1 MARRSGS
8 RRWLDAHFADPWV
21 REAQRRGLRS
31 RAAFKLEEIDQRD
44 GLLEPGQCVV
54 DLGAAPGGWSEYAA
68 GRIGRRG
75 RVIAIDL
82 LDMSAPPGVEFVQAD
97 FSAADGLARLDA
109 ALQGRAVD
117 LVLSDMAP
125 NLSGQKAIDQPRAM
139 RLTELALDFCADRLK
154 PGATLLV
161 KAFQGQGFDALL
173 GDMRQRFARVRSR
186 KPRASRDRSR
196 EVYLLARGFR
206 AV

>member
-1 MARRSGS
+1 MARSRGS
-8 RRWLDAHFADPWV
+8 RRWLNEHFSDPFV

-31 RAAFKLEEIDQRD
+31 RAVFKLEAIDQKDR
-44 GLLEPGQCVV
+44 LIAPGQCVV

-68 GRIGRRG
+68 GRVGESG

-82 LDMSAPPGVEFVQAD
+82 LEMAPLPGVTVIQAD
-97 FSAADGLARLDA
+97 FAADEGLAALDA
-109 ALQGRAVD
+109 ALDGQAVD

-125 NLSGQKAIDQPRAM
+125 NLSGQKAVDQPRSMLLA
-139 RLTELALDFCADRLK
+139 ELALDFCANRLK
-154 PGATLLV
+154 PGGGLLV
-161 KAFQGQGFDALL
+161 KVFQGQGFDALL
-173 GDMRQRFARVRSR
+173 AEMRRQFDRVSSR
-186 KPRASRDRSR
+186 KPQASRDRSR

>member
-1 MARRSGS
+1 MARSRGS
-8 RRWLDAHFADPWV
+8 RRWLNEHFSDPYV

-31 RAAFKLEEIDQRD
+31 RAVFKLEAIDQKD
-44 GLLEPGQCVV
+44 QLLGVGQNVV

-68 GRIGRRG
+68 ARVGPSG

-82 LDMSAPPGVEFVQAD
+82 LEMAPLPGVTFIQGD
-97 FSAADGLARLDA
+97 FAADEGLAALDA
-109 ALQGRAVD
+109 ALNGKAVD

-125 NLSGQKAIDQPRAM
+125 NLSGQKAVDQPRSMLLA
-139 RLTELALDFCADRLK
+139 ELALDFCANRLK
-154 PGATLLV
+154 PGGGLLV
-161 KAFQGQGFDALL
+161 KVFQGQGFDALL
-173 GDMRQRFARVRSR
+173 DDMRRQFDRVASR
-186 KPRASRDRSR
+186 KPQASRGRSR

>member
-1 MARRSGS
+1 MARSRGS
-8 RRWLDAHFADPWV
+8 RRWLDEHFNDPYV

-31 RAAFKLEEIDQRD
+31 RAVFKLEEIDGRD
-44 GLLEPGQCVV
+44 RLLASGQCVV

-68 GRIGRRG
+68 QRVGERG

-82 LDMSAPPGVEFVQAD
+82 LEMTPPPGVIALQAD
-97 FSAADGLARLDA
+97 FAADEGLAQLDA
-109 ALQGRAVD
+109 ALEGQAVD

-125 NLSGQKAIDQPRAM
+125 NLSGQKAIDQPRSMLLA
-139 RLTELALDFCADRLK
+139 ELALDFCGDRLK
-154 PGATLLV
+154 PGGALLV
-161 KAFQGQGFDALL
+161 KAFQGQGFDELL
-173 GDMRQRFARVRSR
+173 GEMRRRFDRVQSR

>member
-1 MARRSGS
+1 MARSRGS
-8 RRWLDAHFADPWV
+8 RRWLDEHFSDPYV

-31 RAAFKLEEIDQRD
+31 RAVFKLEEIDGRD
-44 GLLEPGQCVV
+44 RLLAAGQCVV

-68 GRIGRRG
+68 SRVGERG

-82 LDMSAPPGVEFVQAD
+82 LEMTPPPGVIALQAD
-97 FSAADGLARLDA
+97 FAADEGLARLDA
-109 ALQGRAVD
+109 ALEGQAVD

-125 NLSGQKAIDQPRAM
+125 NLSGQKAIDQPRSMLLA
-139 RLTELALDFCADRLK
+139 ELALDFCGDRLK
-154 PGATLLV
+154 PGGALLV
-161 KAFQGQGFDALL
+161 KVFQGQGFDALL
-173 GDMRQRFARVRSR
+173 GEMRRRFDRVQSR

>member
-1 MARRSGS
+1 MARSRGS
-8 RRWLDAHFADPWV
+8 RRWLNEHFSDPFV

-31 RAAFKLEEIDQRD
+31 RAVFKLEAIDQKDR
-44 GLLEPGQCVV
+44 LIAPGQCVV

-68 GRIGRRG
+68 GRVGESG

-82 LDMSAPPGVEFVQAD
+82 LEMAPLPGVTVIQAD
-97 FSAADGLARLDA
+97 FAADEGLAALDA
-109 ALQGRAVD
+109 ALDGQAVD

-125 NLSGQKAIDQPRAM
+125 NLSGQKAVDQPRSMLLA
-139 RLTELALDFCADRLK
+139 ELALDFCANRLK
-154 PGATLLV
+154 PGGGLLV
-161 KAFQGQGFDALL
+161 KVFQGQGFDALL
-173 GDMRQRFARVRSR
+173 AEMRRQFDRVSSR
-186 KPRASRDRSR
+186 KPQASRGRSR

>member
-1 MARRSGS
+1 MARSRGS
-8 RRWLDAHFADPWV
+8 RRWLNEHFSDPYV

-31 RAAFKLEEIDQRD
+31 RAVFKLEAIDQKDR
-44 GLLEPGQCVV
+44 LLGAGQYVV

-68 GRIGRRG
+68 ARVGASG

-82 LDMSAPPGVEFVQAD
+82 LEMAPLPGVTFVQGDFTAD
-97 FSAADGLARLDA
+97 EGLAALDA
-109 ALQGRAVD
+109 ALDGRSVD

-125 NLSGQKAIDQPRAM
+125 NLSGQKAVDQPRSMLLA
-139 RLTELALDFCADRLK
+139 ELALDFCANRLK
-154 PGATLLV
+154 PGGGLLV
-161 KAFQGQGFDALL
+161 KVFQGQGFDALL
-173 GDMRQRFARVRSR
+173 DDMRRQFDRVASR
-186 KPRASRDRSR
+186 KPQASRDRSR

>member
-1 MARRSGS
+1 MPRSRDS
-8 RRWLDAHFADPWV
+8 QRWLKAHFNDPFV

-31 RAAFKLEEIDQRD
+31 RAVFKLEEIDQRD
-44 GLLEPGQCVV
+44 HLLRPGQTVV
-54 DLGAAPGGWSEYAA
+54 DLGAAPGGWSDYAA
-68 GRIGRRG
+68 RAVAPRG

-82 LDMSAPPGVEFVQAD
+82 LDMPAIPGVEFIQAD
-97 FSAADGLARLDA
+97 FAQDDGLQALDA
-109 ALQGRAVD
+109 CLAGTGVD

-139 RLTELALDFCADRLK
+139 LLAELALAFCESRLN
-154 PGATLLV
+154 PGGTLLV
-161 KAFQGQGFDALL
+161 KVFQGQGFDALL
-173 GDMRQRFARVRSR
+173 AAMRAQFDRVQSR

-206 AV
+206 A